1 MRVSHIGAP
10 HLEHVGRTVVIRGLL
25 AKRTI
30 GASALPALLDKNS
43 SDSTQVAP
51 NWADTIISISNKN

>member
-1 MRVSHIGAP
+1 M
-10 HLEHVGRTVVIRGLL
+10 VIRGLS
-25 AKRTI
+25 AKRAI

-51 NWADTIISISNKN
+51 NLADINYECFKTKTKFN